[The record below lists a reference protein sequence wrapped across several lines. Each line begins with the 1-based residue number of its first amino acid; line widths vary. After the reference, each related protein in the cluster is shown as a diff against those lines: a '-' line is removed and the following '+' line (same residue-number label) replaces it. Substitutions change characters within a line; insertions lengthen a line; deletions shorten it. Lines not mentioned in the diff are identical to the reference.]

1 MSSEEDRDYKSE
13 RGDMMNGL
21 IERTAWARYLA
32 EFNKRNRSRLTKLQ
46 VFGDAGAQQEGQ
58 GMPLAGISLEERGP
72 EAPRLQIMFGG
83 SGPTHPGHL
92 THVIP
97 NLAQL
102 LPRVGRDGRDEAIEF
117 VDQKGEASLLIFERR
132 ARMGAHA

>member
-1 MSSEEDRDYKSE
+1 
-13 RGDMMNGL
+13 MNEV
-21 IERTAWARYLA
+21 IERTAWAHYLA
-32 EFNKRNRSRLTKLQ
+32 GFNRRNRSRLTKLQ

-58 GMPLAGISLEERGP
+58 DLPLAGISLEERGP

-83 SGPTHPGHL
+83 AGPAHPGHL

-97 NLAQL
+97 NLARL
-102 LPRVGRDGRDEAIEF
+102 MPRVGRDGRDDAIEF
-117 VDQKGEASLLIFERR
+117 VDENGEASLLIFERR